1 MYSTKS
7 GQKMASASV
16 IHLLIHTYT
25 FVYTHA
31 YIYAYVHVKYKLR
44 KRVYTCTY
52 VYTPIHENDKY
63 LAQNHTFCYFTGQFS
78 PNIPTR
84 GPGAL
89 HKMKCTLEFFYAQL
103 KLWKEEGY

>member
-1 MYSTKS
+1 MCVCVSIYTREGYKCTAPRA
-7 GQKMASASV
+7 GRKWLSASV

-52 VYTPIHENDKY
+52 VYTPKE
-63 LAQNHTFCYFTGQFS
+63 TFDADF
-78 PNIPTR
+78 
-84 GPGAL
+84 
-89 HKMKCTLEFFYAQL
+89 
-103 KLWKEEGY
+103 